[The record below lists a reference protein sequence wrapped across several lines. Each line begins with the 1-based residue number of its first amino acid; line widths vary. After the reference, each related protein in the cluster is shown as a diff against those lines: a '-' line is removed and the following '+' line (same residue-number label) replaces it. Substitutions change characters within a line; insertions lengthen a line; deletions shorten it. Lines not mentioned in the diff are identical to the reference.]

1 MTETPD
7 IRVGILTVSDRSAR
21 GERKDLSGPR
31 IAAWCEER
39 GYDVSEQSIVADE
52 QGSISPRLTE
62 WAAGGCDVVITTGG
76 TGLTIR
82 DVTPEAT
89 RSVLDREAPGI
100 AEEVRRRGLEAT
112 PYSILSRGVA
122 GTIGR
127 TLVVNLPGSPGGV
140 ADGLNVLA
148 PILEHAVALLR
159 GEDAPHRVLD
169 SPAKPGG

>member
-39 GYDVSEQSIVADE
+39 GYAVSEQSIVADE
-52 QGSISPRLTE
+52 QGLISPRLTE